1 MNKFKMRE
9 WPKDS
14 INDADLNPVPFHIG
28 QKLCYD
34 STRRIIAM
42 SAGSQGGKDVA
53 IDTLI
58 PTPGGFVR
66 MGDIEVGDI
75 IYARDGTKTLV
86 EYVSPIFTD
95 HVCYKITFDDGSV
108 IVAGEDHQWIVRDA
122 RRRKNDARRV
132 KRRTGRRESPS
143 NIPSVTGEITIT
155 TKEMEGTSCLNCGRA
170 NWSVD
175 VAMPVDGTNVALPID
190 PYVLGAWLGDGH
202 EKSPSITSMDEE
214 IIQRIRDAG
223 YLIRDIGSDRC
234 GKARTYNI
242 GKTISNPGRGRIG
255 DFTEKLISI
264 GVRNNKHIPE
274 IYLNADVKSREDLLA
289 GLLDTD
295 GYCNEKGQAEFCN
308 TNETLFFDF
317 VKLAQSLG
325 YKVRTRSKIAKC
337 YGRACGIAYNAVF
350 SSDKS
355 PFYISRKRAQHIAP
369 KKDNTKRRYVYSVK
383 KIDTVPTK
391 CISVSHPSHSY
402 LISESYIITH
412 NTSFGPHW
420 FWREIYDPIIGK
432 GRGDYIAVTAT
443 YDLFKLK
450 MLPTMMDVFAGI
462 YDIGRYWAGSKIIE
476 LKDPVTGKFWANMA
490 DDNMWGRIILRSAD
504 ALGGLESSTA
514 SAAWLDE
521 CGQEGFTVN
530 AYNAL
535 RRRLALKRGRILM
548 TTTLY
553 VYNWFL
559 TKIVKPILASGETE
573 YIIADN
579 GEIDYTDS
587 FEKDAAL
594 IQFDSTV
601 NPLFSKEEFA
611 EARDTLSEEEFHMFY
626 KGRETSRKFLIYDN
640 FVQDLHTCTPFHI
653 PEHWP
658 RFLGVDFGSTH
669 MAAMFYAEH
678 PDTKKLYAYKE
689 YLFGSRTIKQ
699 HVDAML
705 LEEPTIPLC
714 YGGAK
719 SEGQW
724 RTEFSQA
731 GLQVN
736 KPSIA
741 DVDVGISR
749 VYAQH
754 AKSGIIYFNNLSGII
769 EEKNSYR
776 RKRAADGSYSDEIMN
791 KGSYHYLDAERYI
804 ISEIRAISDIR
815 MKIKRVTLR

>member
-1 MNKFKMRE
+1 
-9 WPKDS
+9 
-14 INDADLNPVPFHIG
+14 
-28 QKLCYD
+28 
-34 STRRIIAM
+34 M

-58 PTPGGFVR
+58 PTPDGFIR
-66 MGDIEVGDI
+66 MGDIKVGDI
-75 IYARDGTKTLV
+75 VYARDGTKTLV

-95 HVCYKITFDDGSV
+95 HVCYKITFDDGSTV
-108 IVAGEDHQWIVRDA
+108 VAGEDHQWIVRDA

-132 KRRTGRRESPS
+132 KSRTGRRESPS
-143 NIPSVTGEITIT
+143 NTPSITGEITIT
-155 TKEMEGTSCLNCGRA
+155 TKDMESTSCLKGGRA
-170 NWSVD
+170 NWSID
-175 VAMPVDGTNVALPID
+175 VAAPVYGTNVDLPID
-190 PYVLGAWLGDGH
+190 PYVLGVWLGDGH
-202 EKSPSITSMDEE
+202 GRSSSITSMDKE

-223 YLIRDIGSDRC
+223 YLIRDTGGDRC

-308 TNETLFFDF
+308 TNGTLFFDF

-355 PFYISRKRAQHIAP
+355 PFYISRKRARHIAP
-369 KKDNTKRRYVYSVK
+369 KKDNTKRRYVYSIK

-420 FWREIYDPIIGK
+420 LFREIYDPELGK
-432 GRGDYIAVTAT
+432 GHGDYLAVTAT

-450 MLPTMMDVFAGI
+450 MLPSIMDVFGNI
-462 YDIGRYWAGSKIIE
+462 YDVGRYWAGSKVIE
-476 LKDPVTGKFWANMA
+476 LRDPVSGKFWANQS
-490 DDNMWGRIILRSAD
+490 DDNMWGRIVLRSAD

-514 SAAWLDE
+514 GAAWLDE
-521 CGQEGFTVN
+521 CGQEGFVID

-535 RRRLALKRGRILM
+535 RRRLALRRGRMLM

-559 TKIVKPILASGETE
+559 TRIVKPILATGVTQFLNTE
-573 YIIADN
+573 LGD
-579 GEIDYTDS
+579 IDFTESNDRN
-587 FEKDAAL
+587 ATL
-594 IQFDSTV
+594 VQFDSTI
-601 NPLFSKEEFA
+601 NPLFSREEFVDA
-611 EARDTLSEEEFHMFY
+611 QNNLSEEEFSMFY
-626 KGRETSRKFLIYDN
+626 RGRETSRKFLIYNN
-640 FVQDLHTCTPFHI
+640 FDTKFHTCKPFHI
-653 PEHWP
+653 PENWK
-658 RFLGVDFGSTH
+658 RYLGVDFGGTH
-669 MAAMFYAEH
+669 TAGIFYAEH
-678 PDTKKLYAYKE
+678 PDTQVLYAYKE
-689 YLFGSRTIKQ
+689 YLFGNRTIKQ
-699 HVDAML
+699 HVDSML
-705 LEEPTIPLC
+705 DGEPGLPLC
-714 YGGAK
+714 YGGAR

-736 KPSIA
+736 RPSVD

-754 AKSGIIYFNNLSGII
+754 ARSGIIYFDTLGGII

-776 RKRAADGSYSDEIMN
+776 RKRESDGSYTDEIVN
-791 KGSYHYLDAERYI
+791 KSSYHYLDAERYI
-804 ISEIRAISDIR
+804 ISEIRAINDMR
-815 MKIKRVTLR
+815 MKIRHVILK